1 LIIINDLIADGRDVS
16 WLWDVDFEIISAAS
30 GLVSS
35 VHVSG
40 IRASD
45 MAVRLK
51 YAGVET
57 EKLHLEPAIDRALNA
72 ALNALPEGE
81 TLYVLPTYTAMLD
94 FRKMLHG
101 RGWVKSQFWEQ

>member
-1 LIIINDLIADGRDVS
+1 
-16 WLWDVDFEIISAAS
+16 
-30 GLVSS
+30 
-35 VHVSG
+35 
-40 IRASD
+40 

-51 YAGVET
+51 YAGVDANMI
-57 EKLHLEPAIDRALNA
+57 HIEPSIDA
-72 ALNALPEGE
+72 ALDEALGSLPQGE